1 MLIKSCRHV
10 YYAHHDENQRGHH
23 DGCCHGEGRHGHN
36 ERRHGHNECCHGG
49 EHRSQ
54 GDHYYGD
61 DRHGHGHGERC
72 HGEGRH
78 GHEHSERCHGE
89 GRHGHGHGERCHGEG
104 RHGHGH
110 GERCHGE
117 GRHGH
122 GHGERCHGEGR
133 HGHGERQKGR
143 GRGKGLRRLFD
154 HGDLHIMV
162 LSLVAKKPSYGYEI
176 IKDIQE
182 ASNGLYVPSPGVI
195 YPTLTLL
202 EEQGFLESQ
211 IVERNRKSFT
221 ITPEGAAHLA
231 QNKETEAVIARKLAK
246 ARDMQQGSNLAE
258 DIEMAVSRFKALL
271 RHKMVLKQLNEEQ
284 TRQIASIINDAVKQ
298 IEEVNTLLTNSDD
311 E

>member
-10 YYAHHDENQRGHH
+10 YYARHDENQHGHRG
-23 DGCCHGEGRHGHN
+23 GCCHDEGRHGH
-36 ERRHGHNECCHGG
+36 GSGECCHD
-49 EHRSQ
+49 E
-54 GDHYYGD
+54 
-61 DRHGHGHGERC
+61 DRHGRGHGERC

-78 GHEHSERCHGE
+78 GHRHGERCHGE
-89 GRHGHGHGERCHGEG
+89 GRHGHRHGERCHGEG

-117 GRHGH
+117 GRHGR
-122 GHGERCHGEGR
+122 GHGDDNQR
-133 HGHGERQKGR
+133 GR

-221 ITPEGAAHLA
+221 ITPEGSAHLA
-231 QNKETEAVIARKLAK
+231 QNKEIEAVIARKLAK

-258 DIEMAVSRFKALL
+258 DIEVAVSRFKALL

-298 IEEVNTLLTNSDD
+298 IEEVNTLLTNSDED
-311 E
+311 

>member
-10 YYAHHDENQRGHH
+10 YYARHDKNQHGHRG
-23 DGCCHGEGRHGHN
+23 GCCHNEGRHSHEHCN
-36 ERRHGHNECCHGG
+36 HG
-49 EHRSQ
+49 
-54 GDHYYGD
+54 DDYYGD
-61 DRHGHGHGERC
+61 DRHGHGEHC

-78 GHEHSERCHGE
+78 GR
-89 GRHGHGHGERCHGEG
+89 GHGERCHGEG

-110 GERCHGE
+110 GHGHGERCHGE
-117 GRHGH
+117 DRHGR

-133 HGHGERQKGR
+133 HGRGHGDDRQRGR

-221 ITPEGAAHLA
+221 ITPEGSDHLA
-231 QNKETEAVIARKLAK
+231 QNKEIEAVIARKLAK

-298 IEEVNTLLTNSDD
+298 IEEVNTLLTNSDED
-311 E
+311 

>member
-10 YYAHHDENQRGHH
+10 YYARHDENQHGHRGGCCHNEDRHSHGH
-23 DGCCHGEGRHGHN
+23 DEHCHGEGRHGH
-36 ERRHGHNECCHGG
+36 G
-49 EHRSQ
+49 
-54 GDHYYGD
+54 YG
-61 DRHGHGHGERC
+61 
-72 HGEGRH
+72 
-78 GHEHSERCHGE
+78 ERCHGE

-133 HGHGERQKGR
+133 HGRGHGDDSQRGR

-221 ITPEGAAHLA
+221 ITPEGSAHLA
-231 QNKETEAVIARKLAK
+231 QNKEIEAVIARKLAK

-258 DIEMAVSRFKALL
+258 DIEVAVSRFKALL

-298 IEEVNTLLTNSDD
+298 IEEVNTLLTNSDED
-311 E
+311 

>member
-1 MLIKSCRHV
+1 MLIKSCRM
-10 YYAHHDENQRGHH
+10 YIARHDENQHGHRG
-23 DGCCHGEGRHGHN
+23 GCCHDEGRHGH
-36 ERRHGHNECCHGG
+36 GSGECCHD
-49 EHRSQ
+49 E
-54 GDHYYGD
+54 
-61 DRHGHGHGERC
+61 DRHGRGHGERC

-78 GHEHSERCHGE
+78 GHRHGERCHGE
-89 GRHGHGHGERCHGEG
+89 GRHGHRHGERCHGEG

-117 GRHGH
+117 GRHGR
-122 GHGERCHGEGR
+122 GHGDDSQR
-133 HGHGERQKGR
+133 GR

-221 ITPEGAAHLA
+221 ITPEGSAHLA
-231 QNKETEAVIARKLAK
+231 QNKEIEAVIARKLAK

-258 DIEMAVSRFKALL
+258 DIEVAVSRFKALL

-298 IEEVNTLLTNSDD
+298 IEEVNTLLTNSDED
-311 E
+311 

>member
-10 YYAHHDENQRGHH
+10 YYARHDENQHGHRG
-23 DGCCHGEGRHGHN
+23 GCCHNEGRHSHEHCN
-36 ERRHGHNECCHGG
+36 HG
-49 EHRSQ
+49 
-54 GDHYYGD
+54 DDYYGD
-61 DRHGHGHGERC
+61 DRHGHGEHCHGEGRHGRGHGERC

-78 GHEHSERCHGE
+78 GR
-89 GRHGHGHGERCHGEG
+89 GHGDD
-104 RHGHGH
+104 
-110 GERCHGE
+110 
-117 GRHGH
+117 
-122 GHGERCHGEGR
+122 
-133 HGHGERQKGR
+133 RQRGR

-221 ITPEGAAHLA
+221 ITPEGSDHLA
-231 QNKETEAVIARKLAK
+231 QNKEIEAVIARKLAK

-298 IEEVNTLLTNSDD
+298 IEEVNALLTNSDED
-311 E
+311 

>member
-1 MLIKSCRHV
+1 MRIHQCRHV
-10 YYAHHDENQRGHH
+10 YSSHHDEHQRGHG
-23 DGCCHGEGRHGHN
+23 GCCHNGEHQEQRHGHEHGEGCHGEGRHGR
-36 ERRHGHNECCHGG
+36 E
-49 EHRSQ
+49 
-54 GDHYYGD
+54 
-61 DRHGHGHGERC
+61 HGEGC

-78 GHEHSERCHGE
+78 GREHGEGCHGE
-89 GRHGHGHGERCHGEG
+89 GRHGRGRGEGCHGEG
-104 RHGHGH
+104 RHGRGR
-110 GERCHGE
+110 GEGCHGE
-117 GRHGH
+117 GR
-122 GHGERCHGEGR
+122 
-133 HGHGERQKGR
+133 R

-211 IVERNRKSFT
+211 IVERNRKSFS
-221 ITPEGAAHLA
+221 ITPEGAEHLA
-231 QNKETEAVIARKLAK
+231 QNKETEAVITRKLAK
-246 ARDMQQGSNLAE
+246 ARELQQGSNLSE

-284 TRQIASIINDAVKQ
+284 THQIAAIINDAVKQ
-298 IEEVNTLLTNSDD
+298 IEEVNTLLTDSND

>member
-10 YYAHHDENQRGHH
+10 YYAQHDENQHDHH
-23 DGCCHGEGRHGHN
+23 HNGCHGNHRH
-36 ERRHGHNECCHGG
+36 
-49 EHRSQ
+49 EHK
-54 GDHYYGD
+54 
-61 DRHGHGHGERC
+61 ERC

-78 GHEHSERCHGE
+78 SHRHSEERCHGE
-89 GRHGHGHGERCHGEG
+89 GRHGHGHG
-104 RHGHGH
+104 
-110 GERCHGE
+110 
-117 GRHGH
+117 
-122 GHGERCHGEGR
+122 
-133 HGHGERQKGR
+133 GERQRGR

-221 ITPEGAAHLA
+221 ITPEGASHLA
-231 QNKETEAVIARKLAK
+231 QNKDIEVVIARKLAK
-246 ARDMQQGSNLAE
+246 ARDMQQGGNLAE

-298 IEEVNTLLTNSDD
+298 IEEVNTLLTNSND

>member
-23 DGCCHGEGRHGHN
+23 GGCCHNEGRHGH
-36 ERRHGHNECCHGG
+36 GH
-49 EHRSQ
+49 S
-54 GDHYYGD
+54 
-61 DRHGHGHGERC
+61 ERC

-78 GHEHSERCHGE
+78 GHGHSEHCHGE
-89 GRHGHGHGERCHGEG
+89 GRHGHGHGERCHGE
-104 RHGHGH
+104 
-110 GERCHGE
+110 
-117 GRHGH
+117 
-122 GHGERCHGEGR
+122 
-133 HGHGERQKGR
+133 GR

-221 ITPEGAAHLA
+221 ITPEGSAHLA
-231 QNKETEAVIARKLAK
+231 QNKEIEAVIARKLAK

-258 DIEMAVSRFKALL
+258 DIEVAVSRFKALL

-298 IEEVNTLLTNSDD
+298 IEEVNTLLTNSDED
-311 E
+311 

>member
-10 YYAHHDENQRGHH
+10 YYARHDENQHGHRG
-23 DGCCHGEGRHGHN
+23 GCCHNEGRHGH
-36 ERRHGHNECCHGG
+36 GHA
-49 EHRSQ
+49 EH
-54 GDHYYGD
+54 
-61 DRHGHGHGERC
+61 C

-78 GHEHSERCHGE
+78 GHEHGEHCHGE
-89 GRHGHGHGERCHGEG
+89 GRHGHGHGEHCHGEG

-110 GERCHGE
+110 GEHCHGE

-122 GHGERCHGEGR
+122 GHGEHCHGESR
-133 HGHGERQKGR
+133 HGRGHGDDRQRGR

-221 ITPEGAAHLA
+221 ITPEGSAHLA
-231 QNKETEAVIARKLAK
+231 QNKEIEAVIARKLAK

-298 IEEVNTLLTNSDD
+298 IEEVNTLLTNSDED
-311 E
+311 

>member
-23 DGCCHGEGRHGHN
+23 DGCCGAEGRHGRSEHRHDHDKCCHGGDHRSHGDHYYGDNRHGHGHDERGHGEGRHGHRHD
-36 ERRHGHNECCHGG
+36 ERCHGEGRHGH
-49 EHRSQ
+49 R
-54 GDHYYGD
+54 
-61 DRHGHGHGERC
+61 HGERC

-78 GHEHSERCHGE
+78 GHRHSERCHGE
-89 GRHGHGHGERCHGEG
+89 
-104 RHGHGH
+104 
-110 GERCHGE
+110 
-117 GRHGH
+117 
-122 GHGERCHGEGR
+122 
-133 HGHGERQKGR
+133 ERQRGR

-154 HGDLHIMV
+154 HGDLHIMI
-162 LSLVAKKPSYGYEI
+162 LSLVAKKSSYGYEI

-182 ASNGLYVPSPGVI
+182 ASSGLYVPSPGVI

-221 ITPEGAAHLA
+221 ITPEGAEHLV
-231 QNKETEAVIARKLAK
+231 QNKETEEVIARKLAK
-246 ARDMQQGSNLAE
+246 ARDMQHGGNLTE

-298 IEEVNTLLTNSDD
+298 IEEVNTLLTINDD

>member
-1 MLIKSCRHV
+1 
-10 YYAHHDENQRGHH
+10 
-23 DGCCHGEGRHGHN
+23 
-36 ERRHGHNECCHGG
+36 
-49 EHRSQ
+49 
-54 GDHYYGD
+54 
-61 DRHGHGHGERC
+61 
-72 HGEGRH
+72 
-78 GHEHSERCHGE
+78 
-89 GRHGHGHGERCHGEG
+89 
-104 RHGHGH
+104 
-110 GERCHGE
+110 
-117 GRHGH
+117 
-122 GHGERCHGEGR
+122 
-133 HGHGERQKGR
+133 
-143 GRGKGLRRLFD
+143 
-154 HGDLHIMV
+154 MV

-221 ITPEGAAHLA
+221 ITPFEGSAHLA
-231 QNKETEAVIARKLAK
+231 QNKEIEAVIARKLAK

-258 DIEMAVSRFKALL
+258 DIEVAVSRFKALL

>member
-1 MLIKSCRHV
+1 MLIHSCRHV
-10 YYAHHDENQRGHH
+10 YYSHHDENHH
-23 DGCCHGEGRHGHN
+23 GCGASCCHGEGHH
-36 ERRHGHNECCHGG
+36 E
-49 EHRSQ
+49 
-54 GDHYYGD
+54 
-61 DRHGHGHGERC
+61 HGHGEGC
-72 HGEGRH
+72 HSEGRH
-78 GHEHSERCHGE
+78 GRGHGEGCHSHEHSEGRHGRGE
-89 GRHGHGHGERCHGEG
+89 GR
-104 RHGHGH
+104 
-110 GERCHGE
+110 
-117 GRHGH
+117 
-122 GHGERCHGEGR
+122 
-133 HGHGERQKGR
+133 R

-221 ITPEGAAHLA
+221 ITVEGAEHLA
-231 QNKETEAVIARKLAK
+231 QNKEIEAMITRKLAK
-246 ARDMQQGSNLAE
+246 ARDMQQGVNLTE

-284 TRQIASIINDAVKQ
+284 TRQIATIINDAVKQ
-298 IEEVNTLLTNSDD
+298 IEEVNTLLTDNDD

>member
-1 MLIKSCRHV
+1 GRHGRGR
-10 YYAHHDENQRGHH
+10 DEG
-23 DGCCHGEGRHGHN
+23 CHGEGRH
-36 ERRHGHNECCHGG
+36 
-49 EHRSQ
+49 
-54 GDHYYGD
+54 
-61 DRHGHGHGERC
+61 
-72 HGEGRH
+72 
-78 GHEHSERCHGE
+78 
-89 GRHGHGHGERCHGEG
+89 
-104 RHGHGH
+104 
-110 GERCHGE
+110 
-117 GRHGH
+117 
-122 GHGERCHGEGR
+122 
-133 HGHGERQKGR
+133 GR

-211 IVERNRKSFT
+211 IVERNRKSFS
-221 ITPEGAAHLA
+221 ITPEGAEHLA
-231 QNKETEAVIARKLAK
+231 QNKETEAVISRKLAK
-246 ARDMQQGSNLAE
+246 ARELQQGTNLSE

-284 TRQIASIINDAVKQ
+284 THQIAAIINDAVKQ
-298 IEEVNTLLTNSDD
+298 IEEVNALLTDSND

>member
-23 DGCCHGEGRHGHN
+23 GGCCHN
-36 ERRHGHNECCHGG
+36 
-49 EHRSQ
+49 
-54 GDHYYGD
+54 D
-61 DRHGHGHGERC
+61 DRHGHGH
-72 HGEGRH
+72 
-78 GHEHSERCHGE
+78 SERCYGE

-122 GHGERCHGEGR
+122 GHGERCHGDD
-133 HGHGERQKGR
+133 RQRGR

-231 QNKETEAVIARKLAK
+231 QNKEIEAVIARKLAK

-298 IEEVNTLLTNSDD
+298 IEEVNTLLTNSDED
-311 E
+311 

>member
-10 YYAHHDENQRGHH
+10 YYARHDENQHGHRG
-23 DGCCHGEGRHGHN
+23 GCCHNEGRHSHEHCN
-36 ERRHGHNECCHGG
+36 HG
-49 EHRSQ
+49 
-54 GDHYYGD
+54 DDYYGD
-61 DRHGHGHGERC
+61 DRHGHGEHC

-78 GHEHSERCHGE
+78 GR
-89 GRHGHGHGERCHGEG
+89 GHGERCHGEG

-110 GERCHGE
+110 G
-117 GRHGH
+117 H

-133 HGHGERQKGR
+133 HGRGHGDDRQRGR

-221 ITPEGAAHLA
+221 ITPEGSDHLA
-231 QNKETEAVIARKLAK
+231 QNKEIEAVIARKLAK

-298 IEEVNTLLTNSDD
+298 IEEVNTLLTNSDED
-311 E
+311 

>member
-10 YYAHHDENQRGHH
+10 YYAQHDENQHDHH
-23 DGCCHGEGRHGHN
+23 HNGCHGNHRHEHKECCHGEGRHSHK
-36 ERRHGHNECCHGG
+36 
-49 EHRSQ
+49 
-54 GDHYYGD
+54 
-61 DRHGHGHGERC
+61 
-72 HGEGRH
+72 
-78 GHEHSERCHGE
+78 HSEERCHGE
-89 GRHGHGHGERCHGEG
+89 GRHGHGHG
-104 RHGHGH
+104 
-110 GERCHGE
+110 
-117 GRHGH
+117 
-122 GHGERCHGEGR
+122 
-133 HGHGERQKGR
+133 GERQRGR

-221 ITPEGAAHLA
+221 ITPEGASHLA
-231 QNKETEAVIARKLAK
+231 QNKDIEVVIARKLAK
-246 ARDMQQGSNLAE
+246 ARDMQQGGNLAE

-298 IEEVNTLLTNSDD
+298 IEEVNTLLTNSND

>member
-1 MLIKSCRHV
+1 MLIHSCRHV
-10 YYAHHDENQRGHH
+10 YYSHHDENHHGHGAGCCHSENRHEHGEGCHGEGHH
-23 DGCCHGEGRHGHN
+23 GRDHGEGCHGEGRHG
-36 ERRHGHNECCHGG
+36 R
-49 EHRSQ
+49 
-54 GDHYYGD
+54 
-61 DRHGHGHGERC
+61 GHGEGC

-78 GHEHSERCHGE
+78 GRGHGEGCHGE
-89 GRHGHGHGERCHGEG
+89 GRHGRGHGEG
-104 RHGHGH
+104 R
-110 GERCHGE
+110 
-117 GRHGH
+117 
-122 GHGERCHGEGR
+122 
-133 HGHGERQKGR
+133 R

-221 ITPEGAAHLA
+221 LTAEGAEHLA
-231 QNKETEAVIARKLAK
+231 QNKDIETMITRKLAK
-246 ARDMQQGSNLAE
+246 ARDMQQGVNLTE

-284 TRQIASIINDAVKQ
+284 TRQIATIINDAVKQ
-298 IEEVNTLLTNSDD
+298 IEEVNTLLTDNDD

>member
-1 MLIKSCRHV
+1 
-10 YYAHHDENQRGHH
+10 
-23 DGCCHGEGRHGHN
+23 
-36 ERRHGHNECCHGG
+36 
-49 EHRSQ
+49 
-54 GDHYYGD
+54 
-61 DRHGHGHGERC
+61 
-72 HGEGRH
+72 
-78 GHEHSERCHGE
+78 
-89 GRHGHGHGERCHGEG
+89 
-104 RHGHGH
+104 
-110 GERCHGE
+110 
-117 GRHGH
+117 
-122 GHGERCHGEGR
+122 
-133 HGHGERQKGR
+133 
-143 GRGKGLRRLFD
+143 
-154 HGDLHIMV
+154 MV

-221 ITPEGAAHLA
+221 ITPEGSAHLT
-231 QNKETEAVIARKLAK
+231 QNKEIEAVIARKLAK

-258 DIEMAVSRFKALL
+258 DIEVAVSRFKALL

>member
-10 YYAHHDENQRGHH
+10 YYARHDENQHGHRG
-23 DGCCHGEGRHGHN
+23 GCCHDEGRHGH
-36 ERRHGHNECCHGG
+36 GSGECCHD
-49 EHRSQ
+49 E
-54 GDHYYGD
+54 
-61 DRHGHGHGERC
+61 DRHGRGHGERC

-78 GHEHSERCHGE
+78 GHRHGERCHGEGRHGHRHGEHCHGE

-104 RHGHGH
+104 RHGRGH
-110 GERCHGE
+110 GDDNQR
-117 GRHGH
+117 
-122 GHGERCHGEGR
+122 
-133 HGHGERQKGR
+133 GR

-221 ITPEGAAHLA
+221 ITPEGSAHLA
-231 QNKETEAVIARKLAK
+231 QNKEIEAVIARKLAK

-258 DIEMAVSRFKALL
+258 DIEVAVSRFKALL

-298 IEEVNTLLTNSDD
+298 IEEVNTLLTNSDED
-311 E
+311 

>member
-10 YYAHHDENQRGHH
+10 YYARHDENQRGHH
-23 DGCCHGEGRHGHN
+23 DGCCHGEGRHGHS
-36 ERRHGHNECCHGG
+36 ERRHGHGECCHGG
-49 EHRSQ
+49 EHRSH

-61 DRHGHGHGERC
+61 DRHS
-72 HGEGRH
+72 
-78 GHEHSERCHGE
+78 HE
-89 GRHGHGHGERCHGEG
+89 HGERCHGEG

-110 GERCHGE
+110 GDRRHGE
-117 GRHGH
+117 GRHGR
-122 GHGERCHGEGR
+122 GHDEQSQR
-133 HGHGERQKGR
+133 GR

-246 ARDMQQGSNLAE
+246 ARDLQQGSNLAE

-298 IEEVNTLLTNSDD
+298 IEEVNTLLTNNDD

>member
-1 MLIKSCRHV
+1 MRIHQCRHV
-10 YYAHHDENQRGHH
+10 YASHHDEHQRGHGGCCHNSEHQEHRHGH
-23 DGCCHGEGRHGHN
+23 DHGECCHGEGRHG
-36 ERRHGHNECCHGG
+36 R
-49 EHRSQ
+49 
-54 GDHYYGD
+54 
-61 DRHGHGHGERC
+61 GHGEGC

-78 GHEHSERCHGE
+78 GRGRGEGCHGE
-89 GRHGHGHGERCHGEG
+89 GRHGRGRDEGCHGEG
-104 RHGHGH
+104 RHGRGRDE
-110 GERCHGE
+110 GCHGE
-117 GRHGH
+117 GRH
-122 GHGERCHGEGR
+122 
-133 HGHGERQKGR
+133 GR

-211 IVERNRKSFT
+211 IVERNRKSFS
-221 ITPEGAAHLA
+221 ITPEGAEHLA
-231 QNKETEAVIARKLAK
+231 QNKETEAVISRKLAK
-246 ARDMQQGSNLAE
+246 ARELQQGTNLSE

-284 TRQIASIINDAVKQ
+284 THQIAAIINDAVKQ
-298 IEEVNTLLTNSDD
+298 IEEVNTLLTDSND

>member
-10 YYAHHDENQRGHH
+10 YYARHDENQRGHH
-23 DGCCHGEGRHGHN
+23 DGCCHGESRHGHN
-36 ERRHGHNECCHGG
+36 ERRHGHDECCHGG
-49 EHRSQ
+49 ERRSH

-61 DRHGHGHGERC
+61 D
-72 HGEGRH
+72 
-78 GHEHSERCHGE
+78 
-89 GRHGHGHGERCHGEG
+89 RHGHGHGERCHGEG

-122 GHGERCHGEGR
+122 SERCQGEGRHGHGHGERCHGEGR
-133 HGHGERQKGR
+133 HGHGNESQKGR

>member
-10 YYAHHDENQRGHH
+10 YYAQHDENQHDHH
-23 DGCCHGEGRHGHN
+23 HNGCHGNHRHEHKECCHGEGRHSH
-36 ERRHGHNECCHGG
+36 
-49 EHRSQ
+49 EHSE
-54 GDHYYGD
+54 
-61 DRHGHGHGERC
+61 ERC

-78 GHEHSERCHGE
+78 SEERCHGE
-89 GRHGHGHGERCHGEG
+89 GRHGHGHGEKCCHGEG

-110 GERCHGE
+110 G
-117 GRHGH
+117 
-122 GHGERCHGEGR
+122 
-133 HGHGERQKGR
+133 GERQRGR

-221 ITPEGAAHLA
+221 ITPEGASHLA
-231 QNKETEAVIARKLAK
+231 QNKDIEVVIARKLAK
-246 ARDMQQGSNLAE
+246 ARDMQQGGNLAE

-298 IEEVNTLLTNSDD
+298 IEEVNTLLTNSND

>member
-1 MLIKSCRHV
+1 MLIHSCRHV
-10 YYAHHDENQRGHH
+10 YYSHHDENHHGHGAGCCHSENRHEHGEGCHGEGHHGRGH
-23 DGCCHGEGRHGHN
+23 GEGCHGEGRHG
-36 ERRHGHNECCHGG
+36 R
-49 EHRSQ
+49 
-54 GDHYYGD
+54 
-61 DRHGHGHGERC
+61 GHGEGC

-78 GHEHSERCHGE
+78 GRGHGEGCHGE
-89 GRHGHGHGERCHGEG
+89 GRRGHGEG
-104 RHGHGH
+104 R
-110 GERCHGE
+110 
-117 GRHGH
+117 
-122 GHGERCHGEGR
+122 
-133 HGHGERQKGR
+133 R

-221 ITPEGAAHLA
+221 LTAEGAEHLA
-231 QNKETEAVIARKLAK
+231 QNKDIETMITRKLAK
-246 ARDMQQGSNLAE
+246 ARDMQQGVNLTE

-284 TRQIASIINDAVKQ
+284 TRQIATIINDAVKQ
-298 IEEVNTLLTNSDD
+298 IEEVNTLLTDNDD

>member
-10 YYAHHDENQRGHH
+10 YYARHDENQHGHRG
-23 DGCCHGEGRHGHN
+23 GCCHDEGRHGH
-36 ERRHGHNECCHGG
+36 GSGECCHD
-49 EHRSQ
+49 E
-54 GDHYYGD
+54 
-61 DRHGHGHGERC
+61 DRHGRGHGERC

-78 GHEHSERCHGE
+78 GHRHGERCHGE
-89 GRHGHGHGERCHGEG
+89 GRHGHRHGERCHGEG

-117 GRHGH
+117 GRHGR
-122 GHGERCHGEGR
+122 GHGDDSQR
-133 HGHGERQKGR
+133 GR

-221 ITPEGAAHLA
+221 ITPEGSAHLA
-231 QNKETEAVIARKLAK
+231 QNKEIEAVIARKLAK

-258 DIEMAVSRFKALL
+258 DIEVAVSRFKALL

-298 IEEVNTLLTNSDD
+298 IEEVNTLLTNSDED
-311 E
+311 

>member
-10 YYAHHDENQRGHH
+10 YYARHDENQRGHH
-23 DGCCHGEGRHGHN
+23 DGCCHGEDRHGHN
-36 ERRHGHNECCHGG
+36 KRRHGHGHGHGHGECCHEG
-49 EHRSQ
+49 EHRSHS
-54 GDHYYGD
+54 DHYYGD
-61 DRHGHGHGERC
+61 DRHGHGERC

-78 GHEHSERCHGE
+78 GD
-89 GRHGHGHGERCHGEG
+89 
-104 RHGHGH
+104 
-110 GERCHGE
+110 
-117 GRHGH
+117 
-122 GHGERCHGEGR
+122 
-133 HGHGERQKGR
+133 ERQRGR

-211 IVERNRKSFT
+211 IIERNRKSFT

-246 ARDMQQGSNLAE
+246 ARDMQQGGNLAE
-258 DIEMAVSRFKALL
+258 DIETAVSRFKALL